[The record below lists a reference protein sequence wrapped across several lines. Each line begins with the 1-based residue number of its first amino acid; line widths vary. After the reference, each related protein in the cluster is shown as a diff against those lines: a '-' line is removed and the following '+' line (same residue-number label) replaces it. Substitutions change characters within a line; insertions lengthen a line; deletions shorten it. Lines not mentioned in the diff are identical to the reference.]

1 MAMKITQK
9 NKLGSVEVSLEA
21 IADLAGL
28 TASSV
33 YGIVGLVNKKNF
45 ANPLSQFL
53 NKEDYADGVSARKGQ
68 KGYEVSL
75 YLVVSK
81 DVKVAEVVYE
91 VQKQVGY
98 VLKKNFGMDFSKI
111 NVYVQAVR

>member
-1 MAMKITQK
+1 MKITQK

-68 KGYEVSL
+68 KGYEV
-75 YLVVSK
+75 
-81 DVKVAEVVYE
+81 
-91 VQKQVGY
+91 QKQVGY

-111 NVYVQAVR
+111 NVFVQAVR

>member
-1 MAMKITQK
+1 MAIKITQK
-9 NKLGSVEVSLEA
+9 NKLGSVDVSLEA

-53 NKEDYADGVSARKGQ
+53 NKENFCDGVSARKGS

-81 DVKVAEVVYE
+81 DVKVTEVTYE
-91 VQKQVGY
+91 VQKQVRY
-98 VLKKNFGMDFSKI
+98 VLKKNFGIEFSKV